1 MNPRSE
7 IVVLSS
13 GAPPC
18 TASRATTAVRSPL
31 ALWCFWPKPLQ
42 PPWPESWNPI
52 TGISRANRALRVC
65 LLRSRRGTAPPPN
78 SPPSSS
84 GSISGSLQLR
94 RGRKHREREHS
105 PPLLLAGTCTPGLGR
120 RSTRRWKEE
129 VEMVRKRA
137 APLPNSAGN
146 VAGEPVNF
154 RPEKSR
160 FARDPLTRMLQ
171 YPVSEIFQF
180 WKFP

>member
-1 MNPRSE
+1 M
-7 IVVLSS
+7 VLSG

-78 SPPSSS
+78 SPPRSPS
-84 GSISGSLQLR
+84 SISGSLQLR
-94 RGRKHREREHS
+94 RGRNLRQRRS
-105 PPLLLAGTCTPGLGR
+105 PSRLLLAGTRTPGLSR
-120 RSTRRWKEE
+120 RSTHRRKEE
-129 VEMVRKRA
+129 VEVVWKRV
-137 APLPNSAGN
+137 APSPNSAGN
-146 VAGEPVNF
+146 VAGELVNF

-160 FARDPLTRMLQ
+160 FAQAR
-171 YPVSEIFQF
+171 
-180 WKFP
+180 